1 MSMKVHLFGRFCLSN
16 GDLSLSEKDF
26 HSNKLVKLLVY
37 ILLYRHRNLTHQEL
51 MKVSGKMTGQET
63 RRGR

>member
-51 MKVSGKMTGQET
+51 MESF
-63 RRGR
+63 